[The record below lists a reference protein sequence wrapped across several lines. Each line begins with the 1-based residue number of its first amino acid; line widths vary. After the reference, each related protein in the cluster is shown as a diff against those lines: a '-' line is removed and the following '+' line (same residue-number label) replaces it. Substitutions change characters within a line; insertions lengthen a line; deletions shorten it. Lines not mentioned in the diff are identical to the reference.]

1 MKGKTKEKQAE
12 GMDDRQLVEFFLAG
26 MEEAFDEIVIRNQD
40 RVYTLCFRILGNRDD
55 AVDCSQEVF
64 IKVYRSLGNFQ
75 HKSALA
81 TWIYRIAVN
90 TCRNLIDRREYRS
103 SSRLL
108 SLGTGFDSGTAQED
122 RIAGDGFDPVETFE
136 RGEMN
141 SLIMEAINSLP
152 EAQRIVVLLRDV
164 EGKSY
169 EEISGITGLKDG
181 TIKSK
186 LARARSRLRSLL
198 EGKIE

>member
-1 MKGKTKEKQAE
+1 
-12 GMDDRQLVEFFLAG
+12 MDDRLLVESFLEG
-26 MEEAFDEIVIRNQD
+26 KEEAFDEIVIRNQD
-40 RVYTLCFRILGNRDD
+40 RVYTLCFRILRNRDD
-55 AVDCSQEVF
+55 AVDCAQEVF
-64 IKVYRSLGNFQ
+64 IRVYRSLGTFRHQ
-75 HKSALA
+75 SALT

-90 TCRNLIDRREYRS
+90 TCRNLIARREYRS
-103 SSRLL
+103 SSRVL
-108 SLGTGFDSGTAQED
+108 SLGTGFDPGTAHED

-152 EAQRIVVLLRDV
+152 EDQRLVVLLRDV

-169 EEISGITGLKDG
+169 GEISEIAGLKDG
-181 TIKSK
+181 TVKSK
-186 LARARSRLRSLL
+186 LARARGRLRTLL